1 MPESNSYSLAP
12 LQGFTDFV
20 FRSCY
25 HRVFGDI
32 QAYYI
37 PYISFGPG
45 NKIRNSQ
52 LRDLLP
58 ENNMDIPVIPQILCS
73 NAEEMHRLAEIV
85 KNYGYTKLNL
95 NMGCPYPMAT
105 NRGRG
110 SALLE
115 NRDELKQ
122 IFDHLFSN
130 FQFEVS
136 LKFRAGMTDENSI
149 FELIPILKDY
159 PFSKLIFHPRTADQL
174 YKGSANRELYA
185 RFVQETNLSIIYNG
199 DLNTPADFEQI
210 RQLNPTQSEWMLGRG
225 ILSDPF
231 LIRKIDHRIPKIQ
244 QQRELKREFHDFIFE
259 EYQRQFSD
267 QGQVLMKMKAFWSYF
282 ANSFSNPSKAF
293 KPVKKASSL
302 AKFKTNYPEIFH
314 NFEL

>member
-1 MPESNSYSLAP
+1 MPENNQFSLAP

-20 FRSCY
+20 FRRCY
-25 HRVFGDI
+25 HQVFGDI
-32 QAYYI
+32 HAYYI

-58 ENNMDIPVIPQILCS
+58 ENNQDIPVIPQILCS
-73 NAEEMHRLAEIV
+73 NVDEMHRLAGMIE
-85 KNYGYTKLNL
+85 NDGYTKLNL

-115 NRDELKQ
+115 KPDELKR
-122 IFDHLFSN
+122 IFDQLFSN

-136 LKFRAGMTDENSI
+136 VKFRAGMTDENAI
-149 FELIPILKDY
+149 FKLIPILKAY

-174 YKGSANRELYA
+174 YKGTANRELFA
-185 RFVQETNLSIIYNG
+185 RFAQEINLPIVYNG
-199 DLNTPADFEQI
+199 DLNTPADLEQI

-231 LIRKIDHRIPKIQ
+231 LIRKIENHLPEIQ
-244 QQRELKREFHDFIFE
+244 QQRELKREFHECIFN
-259 EYQRQFSD
+259 EYQRHYTD

-282 ANSFSNPSKAF
+282 ANSFSNPQKAF

-302 AKFKTNYPEIFH
+302 DKFKANYPSIFQ